1 MAYPTIDK
9 PYGLKPVNAQ
19 GGRQYAGSTRM
30 IPIQQ
35 GYATNIYNG
44 DVVGLSAGTAVISPY
59 NLSASANTTAAGGQI
74 VGVFLGCE
82 YSVPGGVITGKNR
95 FQYYSQPQNTSTDI
109 VGYVVDDPLA
119 MFKVA
124 VVNQSQNSTS
134 GTFSNTGTTI
144 GYMSPRFLGTNAYL
158 VAGNGGSTTT
168 GDSLAGVCGLNPT
181 VASSVAGN
189 LPATAA
195 STNSFAANLRVIQ
208 LVPDTA
214 VTVATTI
221 TSTSGSG
228 SSFVVASSTGI
239 QPGMQIVLTSA
250 TGTSAGA
257 PGNTTYVTAVVTSTN
272 TVTVSSSVTWTQ
284 NQAVA
289 FVGYP
294 EVIVGWNFGFHAYNI
309 AAGV

>member
-1 MAYPTIDK
+1 MAYPILSA

-59 NLSASANTTAAGGQI
+59 NANSTTAAAAGQM

-119 MFKVA
+119 YFKVA
-124 VVNQSQNSTS
+124 VVTQAQNATANTIVNS
-134 GTFSNTGTTI
+134 GTSI
-144 GYMSPRFLGTNAYL
+144 GYMSQRFIGTNAYL
-158 VAGNGGSTTT
+158 VNGNGGSTTT
-168 GDSLAGVCGLNPT
+168 GDSYAAVCGTNPT

-189 LPATAA
+189 LPQTGAGTGAGLATP
-195 STNSFAANLRVIQ
+195 FRIIQ
-208 LVPDTA
+208 LVPDSA
-214 VTVATTI
+214 VTIAAKI
-221 TSTSGSG
+221 TSATGSG
-228 SSFVVASSTGI
+228 TSFVVDSSTGI
-239 QPGMQIVLTSA
+239 QPGMQIVLNTAS
-250 TGTSAGA
+250 GLSAGA

-272 TVTVSSSVTWTQ
+272 TVTVSSSVSWTL
-284 NQAVA
+284 NQSVA

-294 EVIVGWNFGFHAYNI
+294 EVIVGFNPSYHSYNI
-309 AAGV
+309 LAAV